1 MEVNRVI
8 CDVVHKG
15 PLLLDGERLAN
26 TSALPGSLSDLF
38 HHAVRGVLTDDLI
51 SDRQLEGRMQESM
64 DRIQRTQRYPG
75 IIEQI
80 QIELKHI

>member
-15 PLLLDGERLAN
+15 PLLLDGERMSN
-26 TSALPGSLSDLF
+26 TSALPGSLTDFL
-38 HHAVRGVLTDDLI
+38 HHTVRWVLTDDLI
-51 SDRQLEGRMQESM
+51 SDRQLEGRMQEPM
-64 DRIQRTQRYPG
+64 NGIQRTQRYTV
-75 IIEQI
+75 IVEQI